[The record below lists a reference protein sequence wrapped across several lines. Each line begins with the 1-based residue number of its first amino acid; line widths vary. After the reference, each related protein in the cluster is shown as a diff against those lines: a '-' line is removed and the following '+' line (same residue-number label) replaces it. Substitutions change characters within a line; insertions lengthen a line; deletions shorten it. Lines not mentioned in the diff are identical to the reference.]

1 MSEHGYCP
9 SCNTNL
15 DGGSIFE
22 SFMEKYNDRAK
33 ALEVAE
39 MYGATE
45 TKGQWGRAIGLYSLE
60 KDRTVKYRC
69 PDCNHE
75 WERQ

>member
-9 SCNTNL
+9 NCNTDL
-15 DGGSIFE
+15 DGGLIFE
-22 SFMEKYNDRAK
+22 TFMAKYNDRAK

-45 TKGQWGRAIGLYSLE
+45 TNGQWGREIALYDIN
-60 KDRTVKYRC
+60 KDRTTAYRC

-75 WERQ
+75 WERK